1 MITTFWNLL
10 KKALSKGLLHMFS
23 ANYLT
28 QILAFG
34 SLIFVSKVLTPE
46 ELGAVKII
54 QGYIAVCTIFALLGR
69 HTAIIKF
76 CAETKDVP
84 QRNNILKQSM
94 ISSFFASIVI
104 IFFVNMMNLYGWV
117 SQDNIVREWILWYSF
132 AILLSGIYTLC
143 ITYMQACKEFK
154 RMATIQSAV
163 KLTSVFIVVAAT
175 NQYGLTGY
183 ITAVLATMLLSLLPL
198 AQQIGI
204 SFLKQKS
211 YSLPKGFL
219 FLANVSILSSAV
231 GTIGMYA
238 DMFFLDHFI
247 DDRVSIGFYALA
259 TILIMIGTQFVGTVQ
274 GFLTPFFAERSHDGR
289 WLWAA
294 TKRYQ
299 VYLSFVAL
307 ALCCGVYLLGEMLV
321 QFYYG
326 ASYEEMLLFLTILLG
341 RFLLQ
346 SGYAIFGIALL
357 SINKE
362 QYNCGVSAANLMIRC
377 VLSYVLLSSYGIVG
391 LAIAQVLTEAV
402 VVVLEY
408 VVTYR
413 VFRQHFGAANL
424 S

>member
-1 MITTFWNLL
+1 MIIAFWNLL
-10 KKALSKGLLHMFS
+10 KKALSKGLIHMFS

-34 SLIFVSKVLTPE
+34 SLIFVSKVLSPE

-54 QGYIAVCTIFALLGR
+54 QGYVAVCTTFALLGR
-69 HTAIIKF
+69 PTAIIKF
-76 CAETKDVP
+76 CAETKNVS

-104 IFFVNMMNLYGWV
+104 ILFVNMMNLYGWL
-117 SQDNIVREWILWYSF
+117 SQDNIVRGWILWYSL
-132 AILLSGIYTLC
+132 AILLSAIYSLC

-163 KLTSVFIVVAAT
+163 KLTSVLVVIAAT
-175 NQYGLTGY
+175 SLYGLTGY
-183 ITAVLATMLLSLLPL
+183 IIAVLVALLLSLLPL

-204 SFLKQKS
+204 SFLTQKPFP
-211 YSLPKGFL
+211 LPKGFL
-219 FLANVSILSSAV
+219 FLANIGILSSAI
-231 GTIGMYA
+231 GTIGLYV
-238 DMFFLDHFI
+238 DMFFLDHFV
-247 DDRVSIGFYALA
+247 DDRVSVGFYALA
-259 TILIMIGTQFVGTVQ
+259 TILIMAGTQFVGTVQ

-299 VYLSFVAL
+299 IYLSFAAL
-307 ALCCGVYLLGEMLV
+307 ALCCGIYLMGKILV

-326 ASYEEMLLFLTILLG
+326 VSYEAMLLFLAILLG

-377 VLSYVLLSSYGIVG
+377 ILSYVLLSSYGIVG
-391 LAIAQVLTEAV
+391 LAIAQVLTEVIV
-402 VVVLEY
+402 VTLEY
-408 VVTYR
+408 VVTYH
-413 VFRQHFGAANL
+413 VFRQHFGAENL